1 MTSPWIAFF
10 AGSLIGCI
18 GGMGVL
24 SLCVIAGQSDRDME
38 QMQQRRREDH
48 AADL

>member
-10 AGSLIGCI
+10 AGSFIGCI
-18 GGMGVL
+18 GGMGIL

-38 QMQQRRREDH
+38 RLQPRGKKH

>member
-1 MTSPWIAFF
+1 MTSPWIAFG
-10 AGSLIGCI
+10 AGSLLGCI

-24 SLCVIAGQSDRDME
+24 ALCVIAGQSDRDME
-38 QMQQRRREDH
+38 RLQPRGRDH